1 MGSDSRQALHR
12 KCLIL
17 FGMLRDQILLQ
28 KLVWAEVSD
37 GLGVENSYLDVSI
50 LYALLVVYL
59 PDFVPAQMRRS
70 GTQFE
75 LSGIPSIC

>member
-1 MGSDSRQALHR
+1 M
-12 KCLIL
+12 IL
-17 FGMLRDQILLQ
+17 FGILRDQILLQ
-28 KLVWAEVSD
+28 QLVWAEVSD